1 MKVLV
6 PVNSPFT
13 LEELVHSIDVSVN
26 SKYGAD
32 LEGITRTIMD
42 SVRGPLES
50 LRLEFK
56 RESECLPRQVR
67 AVVQQV
73 LGEAREK
80 HDSEAVDVAAGAGV
94 STEMAFCSPGSTSR
108 PTNLGGTSNTNFEQ
122 PYYQVN
128 AYEPGGHP
136 VTGTYGV
143 KPTVLVT
150 PPGGG
155 GYLLACQRTLE
166 SKSQG
171 PLGNLSWSR
180 KGGVEPIQNSTPSS
194 LTRFLTP
201 EVLGFLIL

>member
-1 MKVLV
+1 MKALV

-13 LEELVHSIDVSVN
+13 LEELVHIIDVSVN

-56 RESECLPRQVR
+56 RESEGLPRQVR

-155 GYLLACQRTLE
+155 GWIPTSMSENVREQVARTLRE
-166 SKSQG
+166 FVLE
-171 PLGNLSWSR
+171 P
-180 KGGVEPIQNSTPSS
+180 KGRGRTYPKLYPKFFDTVPYP
-194 LTRFLTP
+194 
-201 EVLGFLIL
+201 